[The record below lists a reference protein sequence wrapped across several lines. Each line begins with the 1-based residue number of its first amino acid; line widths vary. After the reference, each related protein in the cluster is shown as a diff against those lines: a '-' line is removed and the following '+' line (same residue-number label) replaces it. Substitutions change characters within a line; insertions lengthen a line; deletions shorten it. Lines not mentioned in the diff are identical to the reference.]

1 MESAEGQITRKNLC
15 HVFQGNFLK
24 SEKNLKNLNKSHKN
38 PKNLRKIMK
47 KKSWKNPKNLEKNL
61 KKSQNSSEKFHEI

>member
-47 KKSWKNPKNLEKNL
+47 KKS
-61 KKSQNSSEKFHEI
+61 